1 MNETRYLPRTVLNN
15 PGGWIQRRVDQ
26 YRPTVVPMIT
36 DPLRLALG
44 TFTAF
49 KVEAPATVD
58 RPVAHRAMLLAPV
71 VAVPLAAIAG
81 FIVLVGEWLGLYP
94 LATAVLAVAAV
105 ALGSRG
111 LHWDG
116 LADTADGLSSSYDRK
131 KALDVMKRGDIG
143 PMGVVTLVLVIVGQ
157 VGALAGAIAAGH
169 GVFAALVG
177 VIVGRLVLV
186 GCCAEGIPAAR
197 AGGLGATVA
206 GTVPQW
212 QAVLAIGAVG
222 VLAAFLGLTADLA
235 LWRGLAAVIVAAGA
249 VALLVARCVQRLGGI
264 TGDVLG
270 AAVEIATLGALIT
283 LAG

>member
-1 MNETRYLPRTVLNN
+1 MNETRYLPRTVLND

-49 KVEAPATVD
+49 KVEAPTTVD
-58 RPVAHRAMLLAPV
+58 RQVAQRAMLLAPV

-81 FIVLVGEWLGLYP
+81 VIVLVGGWLGLYP
-94 LATAVLAVAAV
+94 LVTAVLAVASV

-157 VGALAGAIAAGH
+157 IGALAGAIAAGH
-169 GVFAALVG
+169 GVFAALAG

-197 AGGLGATVA
+197 PGGLGATVA

-212 QAVLAIGAVG
+212 QAGLALGAG
-222 VLAAFLGLTADLA
+222 VILAALLGLTADLA
-235 LWRGLAAVIVAAGA
+235 LWRGAAVVVVAAGA
-249 VALLVARCVQRLGGI
+249 VALLVVRCVQRLGGI